1 MKRYV
6 LLLAA
11 VLLMAGTGARAQ
23 EGAAGGVPPGSPT
36 GPVAPGEEMK
46 ALALA
51 QLKLMSGNI
60 VQLAKLMPENKL
72 GWDPGMTSF
81 TPPPA
86 DYASHD
92 YGRTFANLCLH
103 LSTLS
108 FSAPPRWGA
117 TPSPA
122 FDPKMKNYEDSTTDR
137 AKLME
142 QLTLAFAYVQ
152 KEVEKLSVADLNK
165 RYKVGPRE
173 TTVNDILA
181 TYIAGI
187 NDYFGQAKAYAHF
200 QGVVGTD
207 PAGFRPYDMQT
218 RK

>member
-1 MKRYV
+1 MKRYLPFIAAMV
-6 LLLAA
+6 MLLA
-11 VLLMAGTGARAQ
+11 GSSTFAQ
-23 EGAAGGVPPGSPT
+23 EGGGAAPGTPT
-36 GPVAPGEEMK
+36 GPVPPGEEMK

-60 VQLAKLMPENKL
+60 VQLAKLMPADKL
-72 GWDPGMTSF
+72 GWNPGMTSY

-103 LSTLS
+103 LSNLS
-108 FSAPPRWGA
+108 FSAPLRWGA

-122 FDPKMKNYEDSTTDR
+122 FNPAQKNYEDSTTDR
-137 AKLME
+137 AKLVE
-142 QLTLAFAYVQ
+142 QLTLAFTYAQ
-152 KEVEKLSVADLNK
+152 TEIAKLTAADMN
-165 RYKVGPRE
+165 RRVKVGNRE
-173 TTVNDILA
+173 TTVSDVIA

-187 NDYFGQAKAYAHF
+187 NDYFGQAKAYVHM
-200 QGVVGTD
+200 QGVPGTD
-207 PAGFRPYDMQT
+207 PAGFRAYDTQA